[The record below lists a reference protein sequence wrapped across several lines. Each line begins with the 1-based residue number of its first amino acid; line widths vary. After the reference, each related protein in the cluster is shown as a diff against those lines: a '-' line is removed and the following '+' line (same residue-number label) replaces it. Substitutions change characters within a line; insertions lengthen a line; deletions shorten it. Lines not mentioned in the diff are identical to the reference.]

1 MGFNASLYLSYKLF
15 DVDFMF
21 GVDIISTLGPEMDY
35 IKAVW
40 QMQWVRSNYL
50 IAFNYTQS

>member
-21 GVDIISTLGPEMDY
+21 DVDIISTLGPEMDY